1 MARTGPAAMSAVQS
15 LSEEKRTWHGP
26 PNLVEIDPTETLAVH
41 CDMALMP
48 APTLRRLGCGMD
60 WLRYSRLGLTRQE
73 GNSPLRMQI
82 A

>member
-1 MARTGPAAMSAVQS
+1 MSALRS
-15 LSEEKRTWHGP
+15 LSAEEQTSRGQ
-26 PNLVEIDPTETLAVH
+26 PNSVEIDPTETLAVH
-41 CDMALMP
+41 CDMALML
-48 APTLRRLGCGMD
+48 APHVAASRLWDG